1 VAGEQPGGRSRGMPE
16 YWFPLMA
23 FGGLAA
29 LSLPLAV
36 VGSPPLPMG
45 IVVLTK
51 VVYPT
56 VTAAMYLGGGFSNPP
71 FPFPL
76 GWYWVGALAA
86 GSLLTAA
93 WYRWRDRRCGRRTR
107 LRGYL
112 AAGLALAVAAA
123 ALPSLA
129 WGAPIPDGPDLGAWA
144 WLDAFWRLGIFV
156 LLGMAVS
163 LGMLARIG
171 RSRALA
177 VITVIYTAAVCLA
190 GWLDLRQVMFLP
202 AFYPYGDPAAL
213 LPAAVLLMSGLGVAT
228 MTGLRALRLCSPR
241 SATL

>member
-1 VAGEQPGGRSRGMPE
+1 MG
-16 YWFPLMA
+16 
-23 FGGLAA
+23 FGVLAA

-36 VGSPPLPMG
+36 LGSPSPPMG

-76 GWYWVGALAA
+76 GWYWVGALPA
-86 GSLLTAA
+86 GPLFTAA
-93 WYRWRDRRCGRRTR
+93 WYRWRARSYGRRTP
-107 LRGYL
+107 LRGCL

-123 ALPSLA
+123 ALPTLA
-129 WGAPIPDGPDLGAWA
+129 WGAPIPDGPDLGGWA
-144 WLDAFWRLGIFV
+144 WLDAFWRLGIFA
-156 LLGMAVS
+156 LLGVAVN

-171 RSRALA
+171 RSRALG

-213 LPAAVLLMSGLGVAT
+213 LPAAVLLVAGLGLA
-228 MTGLRALRLCSPR
+228 A
-241 SATL
+241 